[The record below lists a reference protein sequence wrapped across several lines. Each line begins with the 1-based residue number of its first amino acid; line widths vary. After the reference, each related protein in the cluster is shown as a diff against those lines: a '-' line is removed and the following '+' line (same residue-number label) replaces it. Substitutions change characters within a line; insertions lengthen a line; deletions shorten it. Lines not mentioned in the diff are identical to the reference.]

1 MPVSVQL
8 MKRLLSVSLAWSMSL
23 AVLAQ
28 PAKSPFSESW
38 SQTVA
43 RLHPAYGGV
52 SGPPAKVKDA
62 KPRYPPE
69 ARAAR
74 VDGIV
79 ILEVLIDEH
88 GTVANARVVRSIP
101 LLDRA
106 ALEAVS
112 KWEFTV
118 SKLNNGRP
126 VPLVM
131 TVTVNFDG
139 ANRRRRPPP

>member
-1 MPVSVQL
+1 VVD
-8 MKRLLSVSLAWSMSL
+8 
-23 AVLAQ
+23 
-28 PAKSPFSESW
+28 
-38 SQTVA
+38 VA
-43 RLHPAYGGV
+43 GGP
-52 SGPPAKVKDA
+52 G
-62 KPRYPPE
+62 
-69 ARAAR
+69 AAR

-88 GTVANARVVRSIP
+88 GKVANARVVRSIP